1 MSKARL
7 LNPAENTLSAAALL
21 LIVMSNATRIT
32 ACYGVPMDTG
42 ASIIEKAGTLASV
55 LHDAS
60 KQRLR
65 RLQLVYL

>member
-1 MSKARL
+1 M
-7 LNPAENTLSAAALL
+7 AAALL

-60 KQRLR
+60 KQRFCAGFNSSTCKSTR
-65 RLQLVYL
+65 